1 MAISSSRYTR
11 YLLLGLLLLGAGA
24 LAAAGFL
31 AAQEPYTVYDGETAV
46 VVSGNYATVQ
56 EVIAAAGLLLRPEDV
71 VIPSLDAPASPGV
84 PIQVRRA
91 RAVTLR
97 LEAGGTRAV
106 WTQAITLGQ
115 FLDEMGVDTQRATQ
129 IFADRVQIPYAA
141 LYQVPLPREVE
152 VGRFL
157 TVTIQDGGEQRVL
170 RTAAQTVGAALA
182 EAGLTL
188 YAADGVQPPLGS
200 WLEPGMTIQVR
211 RSMPLGIQVDGRIMH
226 TRSHHTNALDVLAEA
241 GIGLIGEDYALPGP
255 DTPLR
260 PNDTISVIRVS
271 EDFRLVDQPIPFQT
285 VWQATDSLDLD
296 QRAVISY
303 GQPGILRQRVR
314 VRYENGVEV
323 SQTPDGEWVARAPVN
338 EVIGYGTRI
347 TIGVVDT
354 PQGPREYWRV
364 VRMRVTSYTAATSG
378 KSPGDPGY
386 GITASGRPAGYG
398 IVAADRTIVPFRS
411 HVYVPGYG
419 VAFVGDTGG
428 GVRGR
433 WIDLGYDENN
443 FVPWSGY
450 VDVYYLTPVP
460 APENINYLL
469 PTHLP

>member
-1 MAISSSRYTR
+1 MALPSSRFMR
-11 YLLLGLLLLGAGA
+11 YLLVGLLLLGLGS

-46 VVSGNYATVQ
+46 VVSGSYVTVQ
-56 EVIAAAGLLLRPEDV
+56 EVIDAAGLLLRPKDV
-71 VIPSLDAPASPGV
+71 VIPPPDAPANPGA
-84 PIQVRRA
+84 PIQIRRA

-97 LEAGGTRAV
+97 LQESGTQTV

-115 FLDEMGVDTQRATQ
+115 FLDEMGVETQRTTQ
-129 IFADRVQIPYAA
+129 IFADRVKIPYTA
-141 LYQVPLPREVE
+141 LYQTALPREVE

-157 TVTIQDGGEQRVL
+157 TVTIQDGAEQRVL
-170 RTAAQTVGAALA
+170 RTAVQTVGAALA

-188 YAADGVQPPLGS
+188 YAADGVQPSLGS
-200 WLEPGMTIQVR
+200 WLEAGMTIQVR
-211 RSMPLGIQVDGRIMH
+211 RSMPLVIQADGRIMH
-226 TRSHHTNALDVLAEA
+226 TRSHYTNALDVLAEA

-255 DTPLR
+255 NTPLR
-260 PNDTISVIRVS
+260 ANDTISVIRVT
-271 EDFRLVDQPIPFQT
+271 EDFRLVDQPIPLQT
-285 VWQATDSLDLD
+285 VWQATEMLDLD

-354 PQGPREYWRV
+354 PEGPREYWRV

-398 IVAADRTIVPFRS
+398 IVAVDRSIVPFRS
-411 HVYVPGYG
+411 NVYVPGYG

-443 FVPWSGY
+443 FVSWSGY

-469 PTHLP
+469 PTNLP